1 MLAFGREYAEQIIK
15 NAKALGQALY
25 ERGFKVLA
33 EHKGFTESHTILVD
47 ISETPL
53 KDGMTVEKKLEE
65 ANIIVNR
72 NLLPW
77 DKRVGR
83 DYRRPGGI
91 RLGVSEITRLGMKES
106 DMIEI
111 AELIKRVVLDQED
124 PKKVAKDVAEFRKDF
139 QKVHYCF
146 DNLTDA
152 YEYINIREYFN
163 LKK

>member
-1 MLAFGREYAEQIIK
+1 MLAFGSEYAGQIIK

-65 ANIIVNR
+65 ANIIINR

-83 DYRRPGGI
+83 DYKRPGGI
-91 RLGVSEITRLGMKES
+91 RLGVSEVTRLGMKES
-106 DMIEI
+106 DMEEI
-111 AELIKRVVLDQED
+111 AEFIKRIVFNEEN
-124 PKKVAKDVAEFRKDF
+124 PKDVAKDVVEFRKAF

-146 DNLTDA
+146 DSLTDA
-152 YEYINIREYFN
+152 YEYINIREYCS